1 MTSSDNN
8 SNDDNK
14 IFSVIEAKQVNSG
27 KITVI
32 GMIISRSVTYKTIS
46 KSEWLCQNLTC
57 GSHGF
62 KKFDPPS
69 LLPLKKLDNI
79 DGNQKCPDCQSD
91 AFDIEHEYHDAV
103 SIQIVDTDKADNYN
117 ALDVIL
123 YDEASKN
130 IVAGEVVIIPGN
142 IHIQRRGDNVRGKKL
157 VSILHS
163 NSISYR
169 NREDLKLTSKI
180 FRQFTNTRR

>member
-8 SNDDNK
+8 SNDSK
-14 IFSVIEAKQVNSG
+14 ISVLEAKQVNSG

-46 KSEWLCQNLTC
+46 KSEWLCQNINC
-57 GSHGF
+57 ASHGSQI
-62 KKFDPPS
+62 FDPPREI
-69 LLPLKKLDNI
+69 PLKKLDNT
-79 DGNQKCPDCQSD
+79 DGKQKCPDCQSD

-123 YDEASKN
+123 YDEATKN
-130 IVAGEVVIIPGN
+130 IVAGEDCDYN
-142 IHIQRRGDNVRGKKL
+142 WKYSYSKKRRQCEG
-157 VSILHS
+157 
-163 NSISYR
+163 
-169 NREDLKLTSKI
+169 
-180 FRQFTNTRR
+180 